1 MPMTST
7 HVPRLVAGIQAA
19 GLGTVS
25 YAVLAQRLNTQGFT
39 THRGQP
45 WTADR
50 LRAFVYAHQVRPTA
64 RTPGEMP

>member
-1 MPMTST
+1 MPMTTT
-7 HVPRLVAGIQAA
+7 HVPRLVAAIQAA

-25 YAVLAQRLNTQGFT
+25 HAVLAQRLNAQDFT

-50 LRAFVYAHQVRPTA
+50 LRAFIHAHQVRPTRA
-64 RTPGEMP
+64 PGPQE